1 MSHIKYFYDG
11 KYPRDKLRKSLMNGI
26 TVTEEFVKILEH
38 ETKRAS

>member
-1 MSHIKYFYDG
+1 MENILEIG
-11 KYPRDKLRKSLMNGI
+11 LRKSLMNGI